1 MIFESLHIFV
11 HVVLTLRGVARFGI
25 GCDVGEEREP
35 GLDFEWQEENL
46 YRIFGNI
53 PLTSGF

>member
-1 MIFESLHIFV
+1 MISESLHIFV
-11 HVVLTLRGVARFGI
+11 HVVLTLRGVAHFGI

-35 GLDFEWQEENL
+35 ALDYEWQENL

-53 PLTSGF
+53 PLTRGF